1 MKDVSRRS
9 FLAGACGLIAIGGV
23 SALPAAAQT
32 AVRKLPDGRVEVT
45 LKSVPELATVGGAVA
60 IGSVK
65 GIPVA
70 ITRTG
75 RSTYKAMSLRC
86 PHLGVTVNRSDIGW
100 TCSAHGS
107 EFESDGDLVQGP
119 ATRGLSRIPMSAV
132 RKGKVIV
139 G

>member
-1 MKDVSRRS
+1 MTDVSRRS

-45 LKSVPELATVGGAVA
+45 LKSVPELASVGGAVA
-60 IGSVK
+60 IGNVK
-65 GIPVA
+65 GVPVA

-75 RSTYKAMSLRC
+75 PSEYKAISLRC
-86 PHLGVTVNRSDIGW
+86 PHQGVTVKRSDTGW
-100 TCSAHGS
+100 NCFAHGS
-107 EFESDGDLVQGP
+107 QFESDGDLVLGP
-119 ATRGLSRIPMSAV
+119 ATRGLSRIPISVV
-132 RKGKVIV
+132 RRGKVIV

>member
-32 AVRKLPDGRVEVT
+32 ALRKLPDGRIEVT
-45 LKSVPELATVGGAVA
+45 LKSVPELASVGGAVA
-60 IGSVK
+60 IGNVK
-65 GIPVA
+65 GVPVGL
-70 ITRTG
+70 TRTG
-75 RSTYKAMSLRC
+75 SSGYKAMSLRC
-86 PHLGVTVNRSDIGW
+86 PHQGVTVNRSDIGW
-100 TCSAHGS
+100 TCFAHGS
-107 EFESDGDLVQGP
+107 EFESDGDLVRGP
-119 ATRGLSRIPMSAV
+119 ATRGLSRIPVSAV